1 MINDF
6 FKKFLTNNH
15 IMDDYGLKYNYNY
28 DYEVNKITNEE
39 IKGPENIMNYI
50 VNPSRPKFN

>member
-28 DYEVNKITNEE
+28 DYEVNKITNEYSAALLSN
-39 IKGPENIMNYI
+39 KM
-50 VNPSRPKFN
+50 